1 MIQDIGVLALQVA
14 ELSDRIQVRKIEGI
28 TLGPVAGVPLH
39 TQAGNFLFGR
49 ARLQFIYHSGK
60 VAVILRNGKHG
71 IADAPGRRYHHNDKH
86 QSPLNQPQPFGIG
99 FALCHQPLEVQREKA
114 HANPINNQHGRP
126 DCQFSLVQAVS
137 HDRHGDNAKKCACNV
152 FSLCF
157 LIQHRA
163 SFFVESIFLSL
174 SFYQI
179 FVHHVNI
186 A

>member
-1 MIQDIGVLALQVA
+1 M
-14 ELSDRIQVRKIEGI
+14 
-28 TLGPVAGVPLH
+28 
-39 TQAGNFLFGR
+39 
-49 ARLQFIYHSGK
+49 
-60 VAVILRNGKHG
+60 VILRNGKHG

-86 QSPLNQPQPFGIG
+86 QPPLNQLQPFGIG

-137 HDRHGDNAKKCACNV
+137 YDHHGDNAKKCARNV

-163 SFFVESIFLSL
+163 SFLSKAFFSRYYSTRFLC
-174 SFYQI
+174 I
-179 FVHHVNI
+179 M
-186 A
+186 